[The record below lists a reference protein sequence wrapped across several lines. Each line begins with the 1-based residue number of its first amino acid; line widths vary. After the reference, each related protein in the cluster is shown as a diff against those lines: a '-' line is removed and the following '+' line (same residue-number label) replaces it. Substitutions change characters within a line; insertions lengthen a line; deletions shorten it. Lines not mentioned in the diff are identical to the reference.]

1 MIKIEPPVE
10 VKAARALG
18 SNGGWALSGDYTYD
32 DLIWYE
38 DEAGVPKPTEAEWNA
53 KIKELSGGQERDQA
67 HTSCY
72 DA

>member
-32 DLIWYE
+32 DLICMKMKP
-38 DEAGVPKPTEAEWNA
+38 VFLNLPKQ
-53 KIKELSGGQERDQA
+53 SGTQK
-67 HTSCY
+67 
-72 DA
+72 